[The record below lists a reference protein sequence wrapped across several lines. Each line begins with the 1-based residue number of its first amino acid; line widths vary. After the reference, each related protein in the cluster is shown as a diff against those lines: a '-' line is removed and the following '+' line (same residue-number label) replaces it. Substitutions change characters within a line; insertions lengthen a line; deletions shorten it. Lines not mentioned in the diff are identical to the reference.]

1 MSDTRFWIIGLILL
15 TGIALLSAPQG
26 LQAQAGSAGG
36 TGLAFLKI
44 GIGGQS
50 VAMGEAAA
58 ALVQDGSAVYWNP
71 AGLNFAR
78 NQAFFAHSEWLQG
91 IRNEFLSVKISAVG
105 AQIGLFWQLQSIDGI
120 EQRDQPSEMPTSEV
134 QAHDFA
140 FGISIAQQITR
151 SLWGGVTLKYIGE
164 RIWTYTTNGMAI
176 DIGAIWKPAF
186 LPTLSVALSL
196 HNFGAMDPVLNEKV
210 KLPALVR
217 LAVAYRPAMFG
228 DKADVALVAG
238 TRKVFS
244 GNTISGIGVE
254 SVFRGRFAL
263 RLGYR
268 VGVEIGGI
276 SGGIG
281 IISGGYQLDYAYSPA
296 QLDFGNVH
304 QISFSLN
311 L

>member
-1 MSDTRFWIIGLILL
+1 MFDTRILNKGLILL
-15 TGIALLSAPQG
+15 TVVLALSAPRA
-26 LQAQAGSAGG
+26 LQAQAGRAGG

-91 IRNEFLSVKISAVG
+91 IRNEFLSVKFSAAG
-105 AQIGLFWQLQSIDGI
+105 AQIGLFWQLQNIDGI
-120 EQRDQPSEMPTSEV
+120 EQRDRPSETPTSEV

-140 FGISIAQQITR
+140 FGISIAQQLTG

-164 RIWTYTTNGMAI
+164 RIWTYATNGMAV
-176 DIGAIWKPAF
+176 DLGTIWKPAF
-186 LPTLSVALSL
+186 LPALSVALSL
-196 HNFGAMDPVLNEKV
+196 HNLGAMDPVLNEKV
-210 KLPALVR
+210 RLPTLAR
-217 LAVAYRPAMFG
+217 LAVAYRPAVFG
-228 DKADVALVAG
+228 NKADVALVAG

-244 GNTISGIGVE
+244 GGTISGIGVE

-268 VGVEIGGI
+268 VGAEIGGI

-281 IISGGYQLDYAYSPA
+281 IISGGYQLDYAYAPV